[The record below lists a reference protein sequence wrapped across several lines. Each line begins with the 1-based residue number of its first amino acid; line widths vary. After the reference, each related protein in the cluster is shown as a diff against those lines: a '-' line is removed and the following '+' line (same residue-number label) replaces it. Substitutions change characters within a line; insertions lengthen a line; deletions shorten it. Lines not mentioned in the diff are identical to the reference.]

1 MDEQTIKRVEEA
13 CGAPIAE
20 VMEHSADL
28 DDVDDVFGPPISVY
42 TREQA
47 FEDGQLVDVSQA
59 DVTRD
64 AGFKVP
70 VALTSGAW
78 AWVNPEPMPSCQDHN
93 GRLWDVYT
101 MFRYA
106 RRTTRGATDRIA
118 FSVLF
123 QGGPGL
129 RGRQKRRVDLV
140 AVCGPADDGSPCITI
155 MLPEED

>member
-1 MDEQTIKRVEEA
+1 MDEQTIRQEQTTLRE
-13 CGAPIAE
+13 
-20 VMEHSADL
+20 L
-28 DDVDDVFGPPISVY
+28 FGEPISVY

-47 FEDGQLVDVSQA
+47 LDDGQLIDVTEA

-70 VALTSGAW
+70 VALTAGAW

-101 MFRYA
+101 MFRFA
-106 RRTTRGATDRIA
+106 LRRTPEDRRDRVV

-129 RGRQKRRVDLV
+129 RGRQRRRVELV

-155 MLPEED
+155 MLPGEE